1 MAAVSG
7 SATWAHALSCVD
19 IMCAKEAIQ
28 TGVAPGVTLG
38 KSKDDTPALEAE
50 SQR

>member
-1 MAAVSG
+1 VR
-7 SATWAHALSCVD
+7 V
-19 IMCAKEAIQ
+19 AIQ

-38 KSKDDTPALEAE
+38 KPKDDTPALEAE